1 MPLMEVD
8 WHPGPRQLR
17 IFGLTAPVASAI
29 LAAVLVFVWGAAVV
43 WAIAVLAVGAGISLC
58 SLVSLKATRVVYLIL
73 TLVALPIGHLISF
86 VLLAVFYFLLLTPL
100 GLFFRLIRRDPLHR
114 NLDRSCTSYWICRRP
129 PADMDRYFH
138 QF

>member
-29 LAAVLVFVWGAAVV
+29 LAAVLVFVWGVALV
-43 WAIAVLAVGAGISLC
+43 WAIAVLAVGAGILLC
-58 SLVSLKATRVVYLIL
+58 SLIWPKATRIVYLIL
-73 TLVALPIGHLISF
+73 TLVALPIGYLISF

-100 GLFFRLIRRDPLHR
+100 GLFFRLIRRDPLGR
-114 NLDRSCTSYWICRRP
+114 NLDRSCTSYWIPRRP
-129 PADMDRYFH
+129 PANMDRYFH